1 MIGINKHI
9 SKWEKRNH
17 SYMNMNSGIYL
28 VKKKNERKE
37 MYQEREEEKQKR
49 KEERMRNVKVEE
61 KRVCWIMWFL
71 SLLKMECNVRNVW
84 IQNHL
89 FNLERV
95 LFLPS
100 NICVNLK
107 KQTTVMEGK

>member
-1 MIGINKHI
+1 
-9 SKWEKRNH
+9 
-17 SYMNMNSGIYL
+17 
-28 VKKKNERKE
+28 
-37 MYQEREEEKQKR
+37 
-49 KEERMRNVKVEE
+49 MRNVKVEE

-95 LFLPS
+95 LCHLCMS
-100 NICVNLK
+100 TLK
-107 KQTTVMEGK
+107 NKPP